1 MAFSII
7 DNWSKNNLT
16 AWLPRTCA
24 LCAARLIDDAGIC
37 RACRRDLPWLVRSCC
52 HCALPLAAD
61 SAATLCSG
69 CQRAPVFDHAYAACH
84 YDEALAWLIGAL
96 KFRGRIQ
103 HARPLALLLAERL
116 ADNGWASCD
125 VLLPVPLHP
134 RQFRARGFNQAERIA
149 HHLGR
154 ALGVPVVDDALQRR
168 RATQRQS
175 GLAASERRANVAGAF
190 VATADLTGRHV
201 GIVDDVIT
209 TTRTARAAAD
219 AAADAGALL
228 ITCLAPARA

>member
-7 DNWSKNNLT
+7 DKWSKNNLS
-16 AWLPRTCA
+16 AWLPKACV
-24 LCAARLIDDAGIC
+24 LCAAHLVDDSGIC
-37 RACRRDLPWLVRSCC
+37 SACRRDLPWLGASCRA
-52 HCALPLAAD
+52 CALPLAAD
-61 SAATLCSG
+61 SAATLCAG
-69 CQRAPVFDHAYAACH
+69 CQRTPVFDHAYAACH

-96 KFRGRIQ
+96 KFRGRIH
-103 HARPLALLLAERL
+103 HARPLALLLAGRL
-116 ADNGWASCD
+116 TGCDWASCD
-125 VLLPVPLHP
+125 LLLPVPLHP

-209 TTRTARAAAD
+209 TTRTARAVAD
-219 AAADAGALL
+219 AAAQAGASV

>member
-7 DNWSKNNLT
+7 DNWSKNSLF
-16 AWLPRTCA
+16 AWLPRSCA
-24 LCAARLIDDAGIC
+24 LCAARLVDDAGLC
-37 RACRRDLPWLVRSCC
+37 HACRRDLPWLERSCR
-52 HCALPLAAD
+52 HCALALAPD
-61 SAATLCSG
+61 SAATLCAG
-69 CQRAPVFDHAYAACH
+69 CQRAPVFDHAYAACR
-84 YDEALAWLIGAL
+84 YDEALAWLIASL
-96 KFRGRIQ
+96 KFRGQIQ

-116 ADNGWASCD
+116 ADSDWTRCD

-154 ALGVPVVDDALQRR
+154 ALGVRVADDALRRR

-175 GLAASERRANVAGAF
+175 GLTAGERRANVAGAF
-190 VATADLTGRHV
+190 IATADLSGQHV
-201 GIVDDVIT
+201 AIVDDVIT

-219 AAADAGALL
+219 AAAAAGAAS